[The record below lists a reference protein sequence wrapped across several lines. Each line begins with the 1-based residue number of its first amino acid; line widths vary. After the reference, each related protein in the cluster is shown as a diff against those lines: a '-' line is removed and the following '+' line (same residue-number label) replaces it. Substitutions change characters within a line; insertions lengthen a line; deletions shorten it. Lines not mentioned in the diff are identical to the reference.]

1 MGRWTRPS
9 VTAATLVVLCAA
21 APLLATPKLTRER
34 RPAAEGARQ
43 QPTRNDA
50 TSMEQKLVAI
60 AARGN
65 APTNAN
71 SAPLRTSFTE
81 QEVNA
86 LFQYS
91 SLVQLP
97 PGLVNPRLSIAD
109 GGLLTGRAMVDLD
122 AIRKSKERGM
132 LDPLSYVSGSVEV
145 TAIGTLKTA
154 NGQGTFDLQSA
165 TLGGV
170 SIPKSLLQ
178 ELISYYSRTPETPA
192 GFDLDKPFALPA
204 AIRTVETRR
213 GAATVVQ

>member
-1 MGRWTRPS
+1 MGRWIADVATVS
-9 VTAATLVVLCAA
+9 VAIGLLSA
-21 APLLATPKLTRER
+21 APLATQAPSRQD
-34 RPAAEGARQ
+34 AA
-43 QPTRNDA
+43 
-50 TSMEQKLVAI
+50 SMEQKLAVI
-60 AARGN
+60 AARGT
-65 APTNAN
+65 ATPKA
-71 SAPLRTSFTE
+71 SLPPMRTSFTE

-91 SLVQLP
+91 QLVQMP
-97 PGLVNPRLSIAD
+97 AGVVNPRLTIAD
-109 GGLLTGRAMVDLD
+109 GGLLTGRATVDLD
-122 AIRKSKERGM
+122 AIRKSKERGF
-132 LDPLSYVSGSVEV
+132 LDPLSYVTGSVEV

-178 ELISYYSRTPETPA
+178 ELVSYYSRTPETPN
-192 GFDLDKPFALPA
+192 GFDLDKPFVLPA

>member
-1 MGRWTRPS
+1 MGRVIKPVAAIAAVVSLS
-9 VTAATLVVLCAA
+9 V
-21 APLLATPKLTRER
+21 ATPR
-34 RPAAEGARQ
+34 ARQ
-43 QPTRNDA
+43 EPSRQDA
-50 TSMEQKLVAI
+50 SSMEQKLVAI

-65 APTNAN
+65 TTPNTKL
-71 SAPLRTSFTE
+71 PPMRTSFTE

-91 SLVQLP
+91 QLVQIPAGVL
-97 PGLVNPRLSIAD
+97 NPRLTIAD
-109 GGLLTGRAMVDLD
+109 AGLLTGRATVDLD
-122 AIRKSKERGM
+122 AIRKSRERTM

-145 TAIGTLKTA
+145 TAVGTLKTA

-178 ELISYYSRTPETPA
+178 ELVSYYSRTPETPN
-192 GFDLDKPFALPA
+192 GFSLDKPFVLPA
-204 AIRTVETRR
+204 AIQTVETRR

>member
-1 MGRWTRPS
+1 MGRSIKPVAAIAVSLALS
-9 VTAATLVVLCAA
+9 V
-21 APLLATPKLTRER
+21 ATPS
-34 RPAAEGARQ
+34 ARQ
-43 QPTRNDA
+43 ALTPKDA
-50 TSMEQKLVAI
+50 SSMEQKLVAI

-65 APTNAN
+65 A
-71 SAPLRTSFTE
+71 APKAKLPPMRTSFTE

-91 SLVQLP
+91 QLVQMP
-97 PGLVNPRLSIAD
+97 AGVVNPRLTIAD
-109 GGLLTGRAMVDLD
+109 AGLLTGRATVDLD
-122 AIRKSKERGM
+122 AIRKSKERSM
-132 LDPLSYVSGSVEV
+132 LDPLSYVTGSVEV

-178 ELISYYSRTPETPA
+178 ELVSYYSRTPETPN
-192 GFDLDKPFALPA
+192 GFTLDKPFVLPA
-204 AIRTVETRR
+204 AIQAVETRR

>member
-1 MGRWTRPS
+1 MGRAIKP
-9 VTAATLVVLCAA
+9 VAAVAVAVVLSV
-21 APLLATPKLTRER
+21 ATPC
-34 RPAAEGARQ
+34 ARQ
-43 QPTRNDA
+43 ELSRKDA
-50 TSMEQKLVAI
+50 SSMEQKLVAI

-65 APTNAN
+65 AAPTAKL
-71 SAPLRTSFTE
+71 APMRTSFTE

-91 SLVQLP
+91 QLVQMP
-97 PGLVNPRLSIAD
+97 AGVVNPRLTIAD
-109 GGLLTGRAMVDLD
+109 AGLLSGRATVDLD
-122 AIRKSKERGM
+122 AIRKSKERTM
-132 LDPLSYVSGSVEV
+132 LDPLSWVTGSVEV

-178 ELISYYSRTPETPA
+178 EIVSYYPRTPESPN
-192 GFDLDKPFALPA
+192 GVSLDKPFVLPA
-204 AIRTVETRR
+204 AIQTVETRR

>member
-1 MGRWTRPS
+1 MGRSIKP
-9 VTAATLVVLCAA
+9 VAIIAA
-21 APLLATPKLTRER
+21 AVALS
-34 RPAAEGARQ
+34 AAALNARQ
-43 QPTRNDA
+43 ELSRRDA

-60 AARGN
+60 AARGSA
-65 APTNAN
+65 AP
-71 SAPLRTSFTE
+71 SAKLPAMRTSFTE

-91 SLVQLP
+91 QLVQMP
-97 PGLVNPRLSIAD
+97 AGVVNPRLTIAD
-109 GGLLTGRAMVDLD
+109 AGVLTGRAVVDLD

-132 LDPLSYVSGSVEV
+132 LDPLSYVTGSVEV

-178 ELISYYSRTPETPA
+178 ELVSYYSRTPETPN
-192 GFDLDKPFALPA
+192 GFSLDKPFVLPA

-213 GAATVVQ
+213 GTATVVQ